1 MWEIFIS
8 QQVSIFRNFII
19 WEIESMGVGFIKKRD
34 YTVLKFYLVSAA
46 PLLKW
51 LQISR
56 SLAKRIFQIFVR
68 SSKVSSS
75 VYTQEINKHKIQP
88 LTKGCLCCNQCQKIF
103 IGSTRNAPTN
113 LSQVIYLNKFI
124 FLFSVLNQNSNF
136 EKQKL

>member
-1 MWEIFIS
+1 M
-8 QQVSIFRNFII
+8 
-19 WEIESMGVGFIKKRD
+19 ESMGVGFIKKCD

-75 VYTQEINKHKIQP
+75 VYTQEINKHKI
-88 LTKGCLCCNQCQKIF
+88 
-103 IGSTRNAPTN
+103 
-113 LSQVIYLNKFI
+113 
-124 FLFSVLNQNSNF
+124 
-136 EKQKL
+136 